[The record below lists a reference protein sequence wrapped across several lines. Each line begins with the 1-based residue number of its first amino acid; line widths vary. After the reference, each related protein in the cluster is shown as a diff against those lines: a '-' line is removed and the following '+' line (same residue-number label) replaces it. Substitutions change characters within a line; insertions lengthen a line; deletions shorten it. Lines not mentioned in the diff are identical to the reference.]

1 MDELVVLLNP
11 LVQSYKRRLSFKQ
24 KLAEMTSY
32 VMSTTTEKLIVIN
45 KIFKI
50 KRILLMIEKIQKL
63 PLFMHSYLHDYID
76 ELWKLL
82 IQENGFINIRETLN
96 ELGLDVKIKKVKKYS
111 EDKNFIC
118 LHDYI
123 NNYLYNIKPINCL
136 VTECKNEE
144 QTINITQIRPGLPE
158 LDGKLYGLCI
168 IIEQFTYTLRIY
180 GLVDPDQ
187 LRLYRNQL
195 PLFILYD
202 DLKTKYKIT
211 KKEAQP
217 YVNSISYRDFLINDV
232 RQLTNRIKHFK
243 DKYNFYKTA
252 DFTLVL
258 TEYEFLTEYMKV
270 DFISFLLEV
279 GFVDLANY
287 LYKKKS
293 FPEKYLDWD
302 LQSKINI
309 FKCPSPKSK
318 ADVEKLPYEFR
329 ISGMKASEK
338 IKSKAYEKLKTMN
351 GSSDTAPKAQK
362 YLDGILKIPFG
373 VIKSELDLNDPGKG
387 LYEEFVKLFPN
398 KKNNYGNNYIKYF
411 QEHYNSYECNEF
423 CDEAINT
430 IMKARENQ
438 QKYLQKV
445 QEIFEKYVHG
455 HDLVKTQL
463 KRLLAQWISGGQSGI
478 VLGLEGP
485 PGNGKTTLIKSGLAN
500 CLVDEK
506 GSPRPVG
513 FIPLGGSSNASSLVG
528 HGFTYQGSTWG
539 RVVDVLM
546 DCQCMNP
553 IFLFDELDKVSRTEH
568 GTEVTSVLTH
578 LTDTS
583 QNNEFYDKY
592 FESVPLDLS
601 KALMIFTFNDR
612 SKIDPILLDR
622 MTIIE
627 TKPLSIEDKKVVTM
641 KHLIPQITSLV
652 DLEPHEIKIGDDEL
666 DSLICDYTFEAGAR
680 QLKKLLESLIQ
691 ELNLRRLCNP
701 ETQLIIDH
709 FLIKEVFK
717 HKNKVRRESITL
729 EPVIGQI
736 NGMYANS
743 YGLGGILPIQVEKSY
758 TSKTLVLT
766 GTQGDTMKE
775 SMRCAETIAISLVS
789 KEIPDFNKEDMK
801 GGLHIHCPSTGMPK
815 DGPSAGGAICIA
827 IYSFL
832 CNKYINQDIA
842 ITGEIDLLGNILPI
856 GGLEAKLVGAKKAG
870 IRKALIPKENKFDYD
885 LLVQDG
891 KDPVNENFKV
901 IIVETIYD
909 ALPYFIVK
917 EKAKS
922 DYNENSLIDL

>member
-1 MDELVVLLNP
+1 MDEIIILLKP
-11 LVQSYKRRLSFKQ
+11 LVQSYNRRKIFKQ
-24 KLAEMTSY
+24 KLAVMTTHILD
-32 VMSTTTEKLIVIN
+32 TTLEKLLQIK
-45 KIFKI
+45 KIYRI
-50 KRILLMIEKIQKL
+50 KRFLKMIEEVSFL
-63 PLFMHSYLHDYID
+63 PLRIHSKVLNYID
-76 ELWKLL
+76 DYWKVMVK
-82 IQENGFINIRETLN
+82 ENGFINIDCTLN
-96 ELGLDVKIKKVKKYS
+96 ELNLDVKIDKVIHSNEQTFVRLIDYS
-111 EDKNFIC
+111 VYK
-118 LHDYI
+118 
-123 NNYLYNIKPINCL
+123 YNIKPLNCQ
-136 VTECKNEE
+136 VIMEKNK
-144 QTINITQIRPGLPE
+144 QANFNISPIRPGLPE
-158 LDGKLYGLCI
+158 LDGKLYGLSVEI
-168 IIEQFTYTLRIY
+168 KQPTFSVRIFGLIDPDKLRIY
-180 GLVDPDQ
+180 
-187 LRLYRNQL
+187 RKQL
-195 PLFILYD
+195 PLYILYD
-202 DLKTKYKIT
+202 DLKNKYNLSKD
-211 KKEAQP
+211 EVRP
-217 YVNSISYRDFLINDV
+217 YVNSISYRDFLIYDV
-232 RQLTNRIKHFK
+232 RQLTNRIKHFRE
-243 DKYNFYKTA
+243 KYNFYKNA
-252 DFTLVL
+252 DYNLVFG
-258 TEYEFLTEYMKV
+258 EYDFLNEYMKV
-270 DFISFLLEV
+270 DFITFLLELKLI
-279 GFVDLANY
+279 DLANY
-287 LYKKKS
+287 LFKQRS
-293 FPEKYLDWD
+293 FPEKYLDLD

-309 FKCPSPKSK
+309 YRSPSPQSQI
-318 ADVEKLPYEFR
+318 DVEKLPYEFR
-329 ISGMKASEK
+329 ISGMKADDK
-338 IKSKAYEKLKTMN
+338 IKSKAYEKLKTVN
-351 GSSDTAPKAQK
+351 GSSETAPKAQK

-373 VIKSELDLNDPGKG
+373 TIKSELDLEDPGKK
-387 LYEEFVKLFPN
+387 LYEDFIKLFPK
-398 KKNNYGNNYIKYF
+398 KKNNYGNNYIKLF
-411 QEHYNSYECNEF
+411 EELSEQKDTSEF
-423 CDEAINT
+423 CKTAIT
-430 IMKARENQ
+430 KILKAREKQ
-438 QKYLQKV
+438 QRYLEKV

-500 CLVDEK
+500 CLVDHQGK
-506 GSPRPVG
+506 PRPVG
-513 FIPLGGSSNASSLVG
+513 FIPLGGSSNASTLVG

-539 RVVDVLM
+539 RIVDILM

-553 IFLFDELDKVSRTEH
+553 IILFDELDKVSKTEN
-568 GTEVTSVLTH
+568 GREVSSILTH
-578 LTDTS
+578 ITDTT

-592 FESVPLDLS
+592 FEGVPLDIS
-601 KALMIFTFNDR
+601 KALMVFTFNDR

-627 TKPLSIEDKKVVTM
+627 TKPLSISDKKIVTM
-641 KHLIPQITSLV
+641 KHLIPQITRLV

-701 ETQLIIDH
+701 DTQLVIDH

-729 EPVIGQI
+729 EPIIGQI

-775 SMRCAETIAISLVS
+775 SMRCAETIAINLVS

-832 CNKYINQDIA
+832 CNKYINQNIA

-870 IRKALIPKENKFDYD
+870 IRKALIPKDNKFDYD
-885 LLVQDG
+885 LLIQDG
-891 KDPVNENFKV
+891 KNPEDDNFTVV
-901 IIVETIYD
+901 IIETIYE
-909 ALPYFIVK
+909 ALPYFLVK
-917 EKAKS
+917 EK
-922 DYNENSLIDL
+922 NE

>member
-1 MDELVVLLNP
+1 MDEIIILLKP
-11 LVQSYKRRLSFKQ
+11 LVQSYNRRKIFKQ
-24 KLAEMTSY
+24 KLAVMTTHILD
-32 VMSTTTEKLIVIN
+32 TTLEKLLQIK
-45 KIFKI
+45 KIYRI
-50 KRILLMIEKIQKL
+50 KRFLKMIEEVSSL
-63 PLFMHSYLHDYID
+63 PLRIHNKVLNYID
-76 ELWKLL
+76 DYWKVMVK
-82 IQENGFINIRETLN
+82 ENGFINIDCTLN
-96 ELGLDVKIKKVKKYS
+96 ELNLDIKIDKIIQTDEQTFVRLIDYS
-111 EDKNFIC
+111 VYK
-118 LHDYI
+118 
-123 NNYLYNIKPINCL
+123 YNIKPLNCQ
-136 VTECKNEE
+136 VVMEKNKN
-144 QTINITQIRPGLPE
+144 TTLNISPIRPGLPE
-158 LDGKLYGLCI
+158 LDGKLYGLSLEI
-168 IIEQFTYTLRIY
+168 RQPTFSVRIF
-180 GLVDPDQ
+180 GLVDADK
-187 LRLYRNQL
+187 LRIYRNQL
-195 PLFILYD
+195 PLYILYD
-202 DLKTKYKIT
+202 DLKKKYNLN

-217 YVNSISYRDFLINDV
+217 YVNSISYRDFLIYDI
-232 RQLTNRIKHFK
+232 RQLTNRIKHFRE
-243 DKYNFYKTA
+243 KYNFYKNA
-252 DFTLVL
+252 EYSLVFGEYDFLN
-258 TEYEFLTEYMKV
+258 EYMKV
-270 DFISFLLEV
+270 DFITFLLELNL
-279 GFVDLANY
+279 VDLANY
-287 LYKKKS
+287 LYKQRS
-293 FPEKYLDWD
+293 FPEKYLDLD

-309 FKCPSPKSK
+309 YRSPSPHSK
-318 ADVEKLPYEFR
+318 IDVEKLPYEFR
-329 ISGMKASEK
+329 ISGMKADDK
-338 IKSKAYEKLKTMN
+338 IKSKAYEKLKTVN

-373 VIKSELDLNDPGKG
+373 NIKSELDLEDPGKK
-387 LYEEFVKLFPN
+387 LYDDFKKLFP
-398 KKNNYGNNYIKYF
+398 KHKNTYGNNFIKLF
-411 QEHYNSYECNEF
+411 QELSKQKDTSEF
-423 CDEAINT
+423 CNGASNKIL
-430 IMKARENQ
+430 KAREKQ
-438 QKYLQKV
+438 QRYLEKV

-500 CLVDEK
+500 CLVDHQGK
-506 GSPRPVG
+506 PRPVG
-513 FIPLGGSSNASSLVG
+513 FIPLGGSSNASTLIG

-539 RVVDVLM
+539 RIVDILM

-553 IFLFDELDKVSRTEH
+553 IILFDELDKVSKTEN
-568 GTEVTSVLTH
+568 GREVGSILTH
-578 LTDTS
+578 ITDTT

-592 FESVPLDLS
+592 FEGVPLDIS
-601 KALMIFTFNDR
+601 KALMVFTFNDR

-627 TKPLSIEDKKVVTM
+627 TKPLSISDKKIVTM
-641 KHLIPQITSLV
+641 KHLIPQITRLV

-701 ETQLIIDH
+701 DTQLIIDH

-775 SMRCAETIAISLVS
+775 SMRCAETIAINLVS

-832 CNKYINQDIA
+832 CNKYINQNIA

-885 LLVQDG
+885 LLIQDG
-891 KDPVNENFKV
+891 KNPENENFKV
-901 IIVETIYD
+901 IIIETIYE
-909 ALPYFIVK
+909 ALPYFLVK
-917 EKAKS
+917 DKTE
-922 DYNENSLIDL
+922 

>member
-1 MDELVVLLNP
+1 MDEIIILLKP
-11 LVQSYKRRLSFKQ
+11 LVQSYNRRKIFKQ
-24 KLAEMTSY
+24 KLAVMTTHILD
-32 VMSTTTEKLIVIN
+32 TTLEKLLQIK
-45 KIFKI
+45 KIYRI
-50 KRILLMIEKIQKL
+50 KRFLKMIEEVSFL
-63 PLFMHSYLHDYID
+63 PLRIHSKVLNYID
-76 ELWKLL
+76 DYWKVMVK
-82 IQENGFINIRETLN
+82 ENGFINIDCTLN
-96 ELGLDVKIKKVKKYS
+96 ELNLDVKIDKVIQSNEQTFVRLIDYS
-111 EDKNFIC
+111 VYK
-118 LHDYI
+118 
-123 NNYLYNIKPINCL
+123 YNIKPLNCQ
-136 VTECKNEE
+136 VIMEKNK
-144 QTINITQIRPGLPE
+144 QANFNISPIRPGLPE
-158 LDGKLYGLCI
+158 LDGKLYGLSVEI
-168 IIEQFTYTLRIY
+168 KQPTFSVRIFGLIDPDKLRIY
-180 GLVDPDQ
+180 
-187 LRLYRNQL
+187 RKQL
-195 PLFILYD
+195 PLYILYD
-202 DLKTKYKIT
+202 DLKNKYNLSKD
-211 KKEAQP
+211 EVRP
-217 YVNSISYRDFLINDV
+217 YVNSISYRDFLIYDV
-232 RQLTNRIKHFK
+232 RQLTNRIKHFRE
-243 DKYNFYKTA
+243 KYNFYKNA
-252 DFTLVL
+252 DYNLVFG
-258 TEYEFLTEYMKV
+258 EYDFLNEYMKV
-270 DFISFLLEV
+270 DFITFLLELKLI
-279 GFVDLANY
+279 DLANY
-287 LYKKKS
+287 LFKQRS
-293 FPEKYLDWD
+293 FPEKYLDLD

-309 FKCPSPKSK
+309 YRSPSPQSQI
-318 ADVEKLPYEFR
+318 DVEKLPYEFR
-329 ISGMKASEK
+329 ISGMKADDK
-338 IKSKAYEKLKTMN
+338 IKSKAYEKLKTVN
-351 GSSDTAPKAQK
+351 GSSETAPKAQK

-373 VIKSELDLNDPGKG
+373 TIKSELDLEDPGKK
-387 LYEEFVKLFPN
+387 LYEDFIKLFPK
-398 KKNNYGNNYIKYF
+398 KKNNYGNNYIKLF
-411 QEHYNSYECNEF
+411 EELSEQKDTSEF
-423 CDEAINT
+423 CKTAIT
-430 IMKARENQ
+430 KILKAREKQ
-438 QKYLQKV
+438 QRYLEKV

-500 CLVDEK
+500 CLVDHQGK
-506 GSPRPVG
+506 PRPVG
-513 FIPLGGSSNASSLVG
+513 FIPLGGSSNASTLVG

-539 RVVDVLM
+539 RIVDILM

-553 IFLFDELDKVSRTEH
+553 IILFDELDKVSKTEN
-568 GTEVTSVLTH
+568 GREVSSILTH
-578 LTDTS
+578 ITDTT

-592 FESVPLDLS
+592 FEGVPLDIS
-601 KALMIFTFNDR
+601 KALMVFTFNDR

-627 TKPLSIEDKKVVTM
+627 TKPLSISDKKIVTM
-641 KHLIPQITSLV
+641 KHLIPQITRLV

-701 ETQLIIDH
+701 DTQLVIDH

-729 EPVIGQI
+729 EPIIGQI

-775 SMRCAETIAISLVS
+775 SMRCAETIAINLVS

-832 CNKYINQDIA
+832 CNKYINQNIA

-870 IRKALIPKENKFDYD
+870 IRKALIPKDNKFDYD
-885 LLVQDG
+885 LLIQDG
-891 KDPVNENFKV
+891 KNPEDDNFTVV
-901 IIVETIYD
+901 IIETIYE
-909 ALPYFIVK
+909 ALPYFLVK
-917 EKAKS
+917 EK
-922 DYNENSLIDL
+922 NE

>member
-1 MDELVVLLNP
+1 MDEIIILLKP
-11 LVQSYKRRLSFKQ
+11 LIQSYNRR
-24 KLAEMTSY
+24 
-32 VMSTTTEKLIVIN
+32 
-45 KIFKI
+45 KIFKEKLAVMTTHILDTTLEKLLQIKKIIRI
-50 KRILLMIEKIQKL
+50 KRFLKMIEEVSCL
-63 PLFMHSYLHDYID
+63 PLRIHNKVLNYID
-76 ELWKLL
+76 DYWKVMVK
-82 IQENGFINIRETLN
+82 ENGFINIDCTLN
-96 ELGLDVKIKKVKKYS
+96 ELHLDVKIGKVIQSNEQTFVRLIDYS
-111 EDKNFIC
+111 VYK
-118 LHDYI
+118 
-123 NNYLYNIKPINCL
+123 YNIKPLNCQ
-136 VTECKNEE
+136 VIMEKNK
-144 QTINITQIRPGLPE
+144 QASFNISPIRPGLPE
-158 LDGKLYGLCI
+158 LDGKLYGLSVEI
-168 IIEQFTYTLRIY
+168 KQLTFSVRIF
-180 GLVDPDQ
+180 GLVDADK
-187 LRLYRNQL
+187 LRIYRNQL
-195 PLFILYD
+195 PLYILYD
-202 DLKTKYKIT
+202 DLKNKYNLT
-211 KKEAQP
+211 KKDVQP
-217 YVNSISYRDFLINDV
+217 YVNAISYRDFLIYDV
-232 RQLTNRIKHFK
+232 RQLTNRIKHFRE
-243 DKYNFYKTA
+243 KYNFYKNA
-252 DFTLVL
+252 DYSLVFG
-258 TEYEFLTEYMKV
+258 EYDFLNEYMKV
-270 DFISFLLEV
+270 DFITFLLELKL
-279 GFVDLANY
+279 VDLANY
-287 LYKKKS
+287 LFKQRS
-293 FPEKYLDWD
+293 FPEKYLDLD
-302 LQSKINI
+302 LQNKINI
-309 FKCPSPKSK
+309 YRTSSPQTKI
-318 ADVEKLPYEFR
+318 DVEKLPYEFR
-329 ISGMKASEK
+329 ISGMKADDK
-338 IKSKAYEKLKTMN
+338 IKSKAYEKLKTVN

-373 VIKSELDLNDPGKG
+373 NIKSELDLEDPGKKI
-387 LYEEFVKLFPN
+387 YEDFVKLFP
-398 KKNNYGNNYIKYF
+398 KHKNSYGNNFIKLF
-411 QEHYNSYECNEF
+411 EELLKNKDTSEF
-423 CDEAINT
+423 CNGAINK
-430 IMKARENQ
+430 ILKAREKQ
-438 QKYLQKV
+438 QRYLEKV

-500 CLVDEK
+500 CLVDHQGK
-506 GSPRPVG
+506 PRPVG
-513 FIPLGGSSNASSLVG
+513 FIPLGGSSNASTLVG

-539 RVVDVLM
+539 RIVDILM

-553 IFLFDELDKVSRTEH
+553 IILFDELDKVSKTEN
-568 GTEVTSVLTH
+568 GREVSSILTH
-578 LTDTS
+578 ITDTT

-592 FESVPLDLS
+592 FEGVPLDIS
-601 KALMIFTFNDR
+601 KALMVFTFNDR

-627 TKPLSIEDKKVVTM
+627 TKPLSISDKKIVTM
-641 KHLIPQITSLV
+641 KHLIPQITRLV

-701 ETQLIIDH
+701 DTKLIIDH

-775 SMRCAETIAISLVS
+775 SMRCAETIAINLVS

-832 CNKYINQDIA
+832 CNKYINQNIA

-870 IRKALIPKENKFDYD
+870 IRKALIPKDNTFDYD

-891 KDPVNENFKV
+891 KNPEDENFKV
-901 IIVETIYD
+901 IIIETIYE
-909 ALPYFIVK
+909 ALPYFLVK
-917 EKAKS
+917 DK
-922 DYNENSLIDL
+922 N